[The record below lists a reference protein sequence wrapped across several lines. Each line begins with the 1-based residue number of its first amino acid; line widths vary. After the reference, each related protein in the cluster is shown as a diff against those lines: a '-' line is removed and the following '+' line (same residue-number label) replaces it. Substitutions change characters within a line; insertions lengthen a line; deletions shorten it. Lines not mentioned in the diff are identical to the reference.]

1 MAIIKKGILG
11 GFSNKVGNVV
21 GSTWKG
27 INTMRSLPAQYN
39 DANSVAQQA
48 NRSTFKYF
56 SAFGSQLLTG
66 IIRPLWDWQA
76 KRMSGYNLFIKRNID
91 YRNANE
97 EEWSIEDLIIS
108 EGRLCQVEITN
119 AEVNLDNNLQ
129 FSVISDLQCSIGE
142 TTDEVYVAIFD
153 HDEKLLYAGMV
164 GTRGTE
170 LPDGRVA
177 TSPII
182 TCPQIKGH
190 PELNMYIAAR
200 NSRLKEVSN
209 NTYYYATGLDW
220 EE

>member
-97 EEWSIEDLIIS
+97 SEWSIEDLIIS
-108 EGRLCQVEITN
+108 QGRLCQ
-119 AEVNLDNNLQ
+119 AEGINSAVNLENNLQ
-129 FSVISDLQCSIGE
+129 LNIKSDLQCSIGE
-142 TTDEVYVAIFD
+142 PTDEIYVAIFD

-164 GTRGTE
+164 GTRGE
-170 LPDGRVA
+170 VQVDGTYLLRA
-177 TSPII
+177 EI

-190 PELNMYIAAR
+190 PELNVYIAAR

-209 NTYYYATGLDW
+209 NTYYYATGLEW
-220 EE
+220 EA

>member
-56 SAFGSQLLTG
+56 SGFGSQLLTG

-97 EEWSIEDLIIS
+97 DTWSIEDLIIS
-108 EGRLCQVEITN
+108 QGRLCQ
-119 AEVNLDNNLQ
+119 AEGINSAVNLENNLQ
-129 FSVISDLQCSIGE
+129 LNIISDLQCSIGE
-142 TTDEVYVAIFD
+142 QSDEIFVAIFD

-164 GTRGTE
+164 GDRGE
-170 LPDGRVA
+170 LQADGRYLLRA
-177 TSPII
+177 EI
-182 TCPQIKGH
+182 TCPQVKGH
-190 PELNMYIAAR
+190 PELNVYIAAR

-209 NTYYYATGLDW
+209 NTYYYVTGLEW

>member
-39 DANSVAQQA
+39 DANSVAQQV

-56 SAFGSQLLTG
+56 SGFGSQLLTG

-91 YRNANE
+91 HYNANE
-97 EEWSIEDLIIS
+97 AEWSMEELITS
-108 EGRLCQVEITN
+108 QGRLCEARCAGV
-119 AEVNLDNNLQ
+119 EVNQSNDLTVVIESNLA
-129 FSVISDLQCSIGE
+129 CSIGE
-142 TTDEVYVAIFD
+142 PADEVYIAIFD
-153 HDEKLLYAGMV
+153 NDEKLLFAGMV
-164 GTRGTE
+164 GTRGAE
-170 LPDGRVA
+170 VEDGLYVLQ
-177 TSPII
+177 TVI
-182 TCPQIKGH
+182 TCPQIKDH
-190 PELNMYIAAR
+190 PELNFYVSAR
-200 NSRLKEVSN
+200 NDRLKEVSN
-209 NTYYYATGLDW
+209 NTYYYATNLIW

>member
-39 DANSVAQQA
+39 DANSMAQQA

-56 SAFGSQLLTG
+56 SGFGSELLTG

-91 YRNANE
+91 YRKANE
-97 EEWSIEDLIIS
+97 EDWTWEQLITS
-108 EGRLCQVEITN
+108 QGRLCQTVVKTVEVS
-119 AEVNLDNNLQ
+119 AANNLTV
-129 FSVISDLQCSIGE
+129 VIESDLACSIGE
-142 TTDEVYVAIFD
+142 PTDEVYVAIFNN
-153 HDEKLLYAGMV
+153 DEELLFAGMI

-170 LPDGRVA
+170 VQDGLYVLQ
-177 TSPII
+177 TDI
-182 TCPQIKGH
+182 TCPQLKGI
-190 PELNMYIAAR
+190 PELNIFASAR
-200 NSRLKEVSN
+200 NVRLKEVSN
-209 NTYYYATGLDW
+209 NTYYYATGLVW

>member
-48 NRSTFKYF
+48 NRNTFKYF
-56 SAFGSQLLTG
+56 AGFGSQLLTG

-97 EEWSIEDLIIS
+97 AEWSIEDLIIS
-108 EGRLCQVEITN
+108 QGRLCQ
-119 AEVNLDNNLQ
+119 AEGINSAVNLENNLQ
-129 FSVISDLQCSIGE
+129 LNILSDLQCSIGE
-142 TTDEVYVAIFD
+142 ASDEIFVAIFD
-153 HDEKLLYAGMV
+153 QDEKLLYAGMV
-164 GTRGTE
+164 GDRGE
-170 LPDGRVA
+170 LQADGKHLLRA
-177 TSPII
+177 EI
-182 TCPQIKGH
+182 TCPQIKGY
-190 PELNMYIAAR
+190 PELNVYVAAR

-209 NTYYYATGLDW
+209 NTYYYATGLEW

>member
-56 SAFGSQLLTG
+56 SGFGSQLLTG

-97 EEWSIEDLIIS
+97 SEWSIEDLIIS
-108 EGRLCQVEITN
+108 QGRLCQVVATR
-119 AEVNLDNNLQ
+119 AEVSGSNTLNL
-129 FSVISDLQCSIGE
+129 VVESDLHCNIGE
-142 TTDEVYVAIFD
+142 ATDEVYAAIFN
-153 HDEKLLYAGMV
+153 HDEELLFAGMI
-164 GTRGTE
+164 GLRGEPGEDGATR
-170 LPDGRVA
+170 LVA
-177 TSPII
+177 DI
-182 TCPQIKGH
+182 TCPQIKGY
-190 PELNMYIAAR
+190 PELNIYLAAR
-200 NSRLKEVSN
+200 NVRLKEVSN
-209 NTYYYATGLDW
+209 STYFYVSGLEW
-220 EE
+220 ME

>member
-39 DANSVAQQA
+39 DANSESQQA

-76 KRMSGYNLFIKRNID
+76 KRMSGYNLFIKRNIE

-108 EGRLCQVEITN
+108 QGRLCQ
-119 AEVNLDNNLQ
+119 AEVQNAKVNMTNDLQ
-129 FSVISDLQCSIGE
+129 LSIFSDLQCSVGE
-142 TTDEVYVAIFD
+142 PSDEIYVAIFD

-164 GTRGTE
+164 GTRGDE
-170 LPDGRVA
+170 LPDGKYA
-177 TSPII
+177 LGAKI
-182 TCPQIKGH
+182 TCPQLKGH
-190 PELNMYIAAR
+190 PELNIYTAAR

-209 NTYYYATGLDW
+209 STYFYATGLIW

>member
-66 IIRPLWDWQA
+66 IIKPLWDWQA

-97 EEWSIEDLIIS
+97 DTWSIEDLIIS
-108 EGRLCQVEITN
+108 EGRLCQAEATN
-119 AEVNLDNNLQ
+119 ATVNMTNNLQ
-129 FSVISDLQCSIGE
+129 LSIMSDLQCSIGE
-142 TTDEVYVAIFD
+142 PSDEIFVAIFD

-164 GTRGTE
+164 GTRGEE
-170 LPDGRVA
+170 LPDGRHA
-177 TSPII
+177 FRAEI
-182 TCPQIKGH
+182 TCPQLKGH
-190 PELNMYIAAR
+190 PELNIYVAAR

-209 NTYYYATGLDW
+209 NTYYYATGLEW

>member
-39 DANSVAQQA
+39 DANSEAQQA

-56 SAFGSQLLTG
+56 AGFGSQLLTG
-66 IIRPLWDWQA
+66 IIKPLWDWQA

-97 EEWSIEDLIIS
+97 GTWSIEDLIIS
-108 EGRLCQVEITN
+108 QGRLCQ
-119 AEVNLDNNLQ
+119 AEVARAVVDDDNNL
-129 FSVISDLQCSIGE
+129 FLAIVSDLQCSIGE
-142 TTDEVYVAIFD
+142 ASDEIFVAIFD

-164 GTRGTE
+164 GDRGVLQE
-170 LPDGRVA
+170 DGTYVSRA
-177 TSPII
+177 FI
-182 TCPQIKGH
+182 TCPQVKGH
-190 PELNMYIAAR
+190 PELNIYVGAR

-209 NTYYYATGLDW
+209 NTYYYATGLVW

>member
-39 DANSVAQQA
+39 DANSASQQA

-56 SAFGSQLLTG
+56 SGFGSQLLTG

-91 YRNANE
+91 HYNANE
-97 EEWSIEDLIIS
+97 AEWSIEDLIIS
-108 EGRLCQVEITN
+108 QGRLCQ
-119 AEVNLDNNLQ
+119 AEVDRANVNEENNL
-129 FSVISDLQCSIGE
+129 FLGIISDLQCSIGE
-142 TTDEVYVAIFD
+142 PSDEIFVAIFD

-164 GTRGTE
+164 GTRGDT
-170 LPDGRVA
+170 LSDGRHILR
-177 TSPII
+177 TQI
-182 TCPQIKGH
+182 TCPQIKGY
-190 PELNMYIAAR
+190 PELNIYTAAR

-209 NTYYYATGLDW
+209 NTYFYATGLEW

>member
-97 EEWSIEDLIIS
+97 DTWSIEDLIIS
-108 EGRLCQVEITN
+108 QGRLCQAEAVNSAVN
-119 AEVNLDNNLQ
+119 AENNLEL
-129 FSVISDLQCSIGE
+129 VIFSDLECSIGE
-142 TTDEVYVAIFD
+142 PSDEIYVAIFD

-164 GTRGTE
+164 GTRGTDRE
-170 LPDGRVA
+170 DGTYILNA
-177 TSPII
+177 EI

-190 PELNMYIAAR
+190 PELNIYTAAR

-209 NTYYYATGLDW
+209 NTYYYASGLVW

>member
-56 SAFGSQLLTG
+56 SGFGSQLLTG
-66 IIRPLWDWQA
+66 VIRPLWDWQA

-91 YRNANE
+91 HYNANE
-97 EEWSIEDLIIS
+97 KEWSIEDLIIS
-108 EGRLCQVEITN
+108 QGRLCQ
-119 AEVNLDNNLQ
+119 AEVNDGKVSLDNNLQ
-129 FSVISDLQCSIGE
+129 LTIISDLQCSIGE
-142 TTDEVYVAIFD
+142 PSDEIYVAIFD

-164 GTRGTE
+164 GTRGDE
-170 LPDGRVA
+170 FQDGKYALRA
-177 TSPII
+177 EI
-182 TCPQIKGH
+182 TCPQIKGY
-190 PELNMYIAAR
+190 PELNVYVSAR
-200 NSRLKEVSN
+200 NVRLKEVSN
-209 NTYYYATGLDW
+209 NTYYYATGLEW

>member
-39 DANSVAQQA
+39 DANSEAQQA

-56 SAFGSQLLTG
+56 ATFGSQLLTG

-97 EEWSIEDLIIS
+97 DSWSIEDLIIS
-108 EGRLCQVEITN
+108 QGRLCQ
-119 AEVNLDNNLQ
+119 AEAVNDGVNENNNLQ
-129 FSVISDLQCSIGE
+129 LNIISDLQCSIGE
-142 TTDEVYVAIFD
+142 ASDEIFVAIFN
-153 HDEKLLYAGMV
+153 HDEELLYAGMV
-164 GTRGTE
+164 GTRGE
-170 LPDGRVA
+170 LQEDGKHLLRA
-177 TSPII
+177 EI
-182 TCPQIKGH
+182 TCPQIKGY
-190 PELNMYIAAR
+190 PELNVYIAAR

-209 NTYYYATGLDW
+209 STYYYATGLQW
-220 EE
+220 ED

>member
-56 SAFGSQLLTG
+56 SGFGSQLLTG

-91 YRNANE
+91 YRNANKDT
-97 EEWSIEDLIIS
+97 WTIEDLIIS
-108 EGRLCQVEITN
+108 QGRLCQ
-119 AEVNLDNNLQ
+119 AEGINSAVNLENNLQ
-129 FSVISDLQCSIGE
+129 LNIISDLQCSIGE
-142 TTDEVYVAIFD
+142 QSDEIFVAIFD

-164 GTRGTE
+164 GDRGE
-170 LPDGRVA
+170 LQADGRYLLRA
-177 TSPII
+177 EI
-182 TCPQIKGH
+182 TCPQVKGH
-190 PELNMYIAAR
+190 PELNVYIAAR

-209 NTYYYATGLDW
+209 NTYYYVTGLEW

>member
-39 DANSVAQQA
+39 DANSTAQQA

-97 EEWSIEDLIIS
+97 SDWTWEELIIS
-108 EGRLCQVEITN
+108 QGRLCEARCKGV
-119 AEVNLDNNLQ
+119 EVNERKDLTV
-129 FSVISDLQCSIGE
+129 VIESDLACSIGE
-142 TTDEVYVAIFD
+142 STDEVYVAIFD
-153 HDEKLLYAGMV
+153 NDEKLLFAGMV
-164 GTRGTE
+164 GTRGTMTEGE
-170 LPDGRVA
+170 LYVLQAD
-177 TSPII
+177 I
-182 TCPQIKGH
+182 TCPQIKGV
-190 PELNMYIAAR
+190 PELNIFVSAR
-200 NSRLKEVSN
+200 NVRLKEVSN
-209 NTYYYATGLDW
+209 NTYYYASNLVW
-220 EE
+220 E

>member
-56 SAFGSQLLTG
+56 SGFGSQLLTG

-91 YRNANE
+91 YRNANKDT
-97 EEWSIEDLIIS
+97 WSIEDLIIS
-108 EGRLCQVEITN
+108 QGRLCQ
-119 AEVNLDNNLQ
+119 AEVVRAVIEDENNL
-129 FSVISDLQCSIGE
+129 FLAIRSDLQCSIGE
-142 TTDEVYVAIFD
+142 SSDEIFVAIFN
-153 HDEKLLYAGMV
+153 HDEQLLYAGMV
-164 GTRGTE
+164 GDRGDLQE
-170 LPDGRVA
+170 DGTYISRA
-177 TSPII
+177 FI
-182 TCPQIKGH
+182 TCPQVKGY
-190 PELNMYIAAR
+190 PELNIYVAAR

-209 NTYYYATGLDW
+209 NTYHYATGLVW

>member
-97 EEWSIEDLIIS
+97 ETWTWEQLITS
-108 EGRLCQVEITN
+108 QGRLCQVEVSA
-119 AEVNLDNNLQ
+119 AEVNGDNNL
-129 FSVISDLQCSIGE
+129 FLGLKSNLACSIGE
-142 TTDEVYVAIFD
+142 PTDEVYLAIFD
-153 HDEKLLYAGMV
+153 NDEELLFAGMI

-170 LPDGRVA
+170 VVPGLY
-177 TSPII
+177 TSTVEI
-182 TCPQIKGH
+182 TCPQVKGV
-190 PELNMYIAAR
+190 PELNIFASAR
-200 NSRLKEVSN
+200 NVRLKEVSD
-209 NTYYYATGLDW
+209 NTYYYATGLVW

>member
-48 NRSTFKYF
+48 NRSKFKYF

-97 EEWSIEDLIIS
+97 DDWTWEDLIIS
-108 EGRLCQVEITN
+108 QGRLCQVVATR
-119 AEVNLDNNLQ
+119 AEVSGSNTLIL
-129 FSVISDLQCSIGE
+129 VVASDLHCNIGE
-142 TTDEVYVAIFD
+142 ATDEVYAAIFNN
-153 HDEKLLYAGMV
+153 DEELLFAGMIGLRGV
-164 GTRGTE
+164 PEEDGTTR
-170 LPDGRVA
+170 LVA
-177 TSPII
+177 DI

-190 PELNMYIAAR
+190 PELNIYLAAR
-200 NSRLKEVSN
+200 NVRLKEVSN
-209 NTYYYATGLDW
+209 NTYFYVSGLEW
-220 EE
+220 M